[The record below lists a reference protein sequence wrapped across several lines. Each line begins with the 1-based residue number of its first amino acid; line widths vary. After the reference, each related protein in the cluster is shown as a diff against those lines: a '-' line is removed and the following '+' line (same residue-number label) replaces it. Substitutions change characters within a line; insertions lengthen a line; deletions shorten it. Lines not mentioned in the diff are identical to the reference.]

1 MDYSDPA
8 DLMPE
13 KLMTIIASLFGSSG
27 GEANLKSIFPFMV
40 FKMLISK

>member
-13 KLMTIIASLFGSSG
+13 KLTTTIASLSGSSG
-27 GEANLKSIFPFMV
+27 GEANLKSIFPFMM
-40 FKMLISK
+40 FTMLIYK